1 MSDAIKGIAEQ
12 TNLLALNASIEAARA
27 GEHGKGFA
35 VVAGEIRKLAD
46 GSKQATSKIASLIND
61 IQNVTNST
69 VMATEDGTKEI
80 EDAVKNSDYTDVNF
94 EEIVHTVKQISDD
107 VNKVSGDNLDNFS
120 VEYNNSILK
129 LTDEL
134 SSFIR
139 TLEENFDKLKN
150 NSYSGD

>member
-1 MSDAIKGIAEQ
+1 
-12 TNLLALNASIEAARA
+12 
-27 GEHGKGFA
+27 
-35 VVAGEIRKLAD
+35 
-46 GSKQATSKIASLIND
+46 
-61 IQNVTNST
+61 
-69 VMATEDGTKEI
+69 MATEDGTKEI

-120 VEYNNSILK
+120 VEYNNSILE